1 MKDWDETGRWNPDLT
16 DHYWE
21 AEQYIDPPAGQSRE
35 APARAES
42 ASSFATPTANVA
54 AGGTIVPAPSNPVGV
69 ARAFLAD
76 RYSDPRAPLL
86 VHHRGLFYSWHGTH
100 RPECEGRAIRS
111 ELYQWLELTQ
121 YWKETK
127 AGPELVPFEPTRQK
141 VANVTEAVEALV
153 HIGERTEAPAWVNG
167 DSPWPAEDTIA
178 MANGLLQ
185 LSTRELH
192 PHTPLFFNEHV
203 LPFAFDPSAPRPRR
217 WHRFLSELWEVDQ
230 QSIDTLQ
237 EVMGYVL
244 SGGTAQQK
252 IFMLVGPKRSG
263 KGTIL
268 RVLTALLG
276 VENVAAPTLS
286 SLATNFG
293 LQPLVGKPLAAIS
306 DARLGTRSDALVA
319 VERLLSISGEDA
331 ITVDRKYRDPWT
343 GRLPTRFFVLTNEIP
358 RFKDASGALAGRFVI
373 LALANS
379 FYGQEDVTLTDKLL
393 SEASGIFNWSL
404 EGLDRLAARG
414 HFIQPTTAENAL
426 RHLEDLASPVS
437 AFVRDR
443 CTVGSELVVAKD
455 ELWKAWREW
464 CSDEGAHPGTKAVF
478 VRDLR
483 AAVPG
488 ALPQRPRRSDG
499 TREHVIAGLALG
511 EVQTTVRNTPDHPD
525 HEDFPVGDLVTTD
538 LAQPSGRS
546 GRSGVESTASP
557 TGEDAALDED
567 EIERLA
573 KLSIQAQEQDAT
585 QPRARRSGSAS

>member
-1 MKDWDETGRWNPDLT
+1 
-16 DHYWE
+16 
-21 AEQYIDPPAGQSRE
+21 
-35 APARAES
+35 
-42 ASSFATPTANVA
+42 
-54 AGGTIVPAPSNPVGV
+54 
-69 ARAFLAD
+69 
-76 RYSDPRAPLL
+76 
-86 VHHRGLFYSWHGTH
+86 
-100 RPECEGRAIRS
+100 
-111 ELYQWLELTQ
+111 
-121 YWKETK
+121 
-127 AGPELVPFEPTRQK
+127 
-141 VANVTEAVEALV
+141 
-153 HIGERTEAPAWVNG
+153 
-167 DSPWPAEDTIA
+167 
-178 MANGLLQ
+178 
-185 LSTRELH
+185 
-192 PHTPLFFNEHV
+192 
-203 LPFAFDPSAPRPRR
+203 
-217 WHRFLSELWEVDQ
+217 
-230 QSIDTLQ
+230 
-237 EVMGYVL
+237 MGYVL

-343 GRLPTRFFVLTNEIP
+343 GRLPTRFVVLTNEIP
-358 RFKDASGALAGRFVI
+358 HFKDASGALAGRFVI

-379 FYGQEDVTLTDKLL
+379 FYGHEDITLTNKLL
-393 SEASGIFNWSL
+393 DEASGIFNWSL
-404 EGLDRLAARG
+404 EGLDRLASRG

-443 CTVGSELVVAKD
+443 CTVGGELVVAKD

-464 CSDEGAHPGTKAVF
+464 CSEEGAQPGTRALL

-511 EVQTTVRNTPDHPD
+511 EVQTTVPNTPDHPD

-538 LAQPSGRS
+538 LAQPSGSVRAVR
-546 GRSGVESTASP
+546 GRDHCKLNWRERCPRRGRDRATRQTLYPGAGAGRDSAPAPAQWLSS
-557 TGEDAALDED
+557 DE
-567 EIERLA
+567 
-573 KLSIQAQEQDAT
+573 
-585 QPRARRSGSAS
+585 QPRRRRWYLARGFGRRNSRPRRGGGGRLRPVRSPGGRRWTA